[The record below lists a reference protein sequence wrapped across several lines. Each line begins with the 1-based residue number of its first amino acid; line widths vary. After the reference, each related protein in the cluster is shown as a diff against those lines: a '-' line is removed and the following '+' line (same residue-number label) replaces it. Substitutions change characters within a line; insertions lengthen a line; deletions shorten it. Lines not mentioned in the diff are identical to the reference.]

1 VDEGLARGA
10 DFLRRRQEPN
20 GEFAIE
26 LWREDEGLGSRVR
39 DHAVMVTACVLYALR
54 FFEAARVAD
63 VASAAVR
70 FLIGEMRP
78 PGVWSYWTDASGKWI
93 EADLDDTALLSF
105 VLRRHHPHIA
115 LGSNVE
121 AILGARNRDGLFHTW
136 LRPTGQANDVDSVV
150 NANVV
155 LYLGERRETEAVC
168 DYLRACVLSGRE
180 AGSYWYYVDDCS
192 LHYAISRAL
201 WHGVRALEDL
211 REPLV
216 EKALARQRPD
226 GSFGDELCT
235 AWTLSTLLNASSG
248 DRDAI
253 SGAVD
258 SLLARQR
265 PDGGWACVAGFAGPE
280 PPGPRTLRWGSE
292 ELTSAACIEAL
303 ARVRAQMATGRL
315 ESQRWLV

>member
-1 VDEGLARGA
+1 MAQGV
-10 DFLRRRQEPN
+10 DFLRRRQEPT
-20 GEFAIE
+20 GEFAIQQ
-26 LWREDEGLGSRVR
+26 WSEDAGLQSRVR
-39 DHAVMVTACVLYALR
+39 DRVVMVTGCVLYALR
-54 FFEAARVAD
+54 FMD
-63 VASAAVR
+63 ASEISDIATAAVR

-78 PGVWSYWTDASGKWI
+78 PGVWSYWTDASGRRI
-93 EADLDDTALLSF
+93 SPDVDDTALLSF

-155 LYLGERRETEAVC
+155 LHLGERRETEAVC
-168 DYLRACVLSGRE
+168 DYLRACVLSGQE
-180 AGSYWYYVDDCS
+180 AGSYWYYVDDSS

-235 AWTLSTLLNASSG
+235 AWTLSTLLNAGSD

-253 SGAVD
+253 SGAVG

-265 PDGGWACVAGFAGPE
+265 PNGGWACVAGFAGPE

-292 ELTSAACIEAL
+292 ELTAAACVEAL
-303 ARVRAQMATGRL
+303 ARVRAQLATAML
-315 ESQRWLV
+315 ESRRWLV